1 MCSSDLGRVQRLTS
15 ITGKKVTNIPAMSD
29 VGKMEDENLAYSI
42 GTVIAEE
49 LLALGF
55 NMDFA
60 PVLDVAVPN
69 AYISSRSFSTDPQ
82 IVSKIAISLSKGIS
96 SKGVIP
102 VYKHFP
108 GHGSTV
114 ADSHYELPLLSKT
127 KAELYDVDLV
137 PFQYAIQNDAKVIM
151 IGHLA
156 APKITNDNLPASLSK
171 TLITGL
177 LKQEMGYK
185 GLVITDSLQ
194 MKGITNHYSQKEIY
208 EMAINAGVD
217 FLLMP
222 ESAEKAINNIKASIK
237 EGKIKE
243 SKINESVRKI
253 LMLKYSSM
261 KTDNI
266 SINYLGSQAH
276 QNIVDK
282 VK

>member
-1 MCSSDLGRVQRLTS
+1 
-15 ITGKKVTNIPAMSD
+15 
-29 VGKMEDENLAYSI
+29 
-42 GTVIAEE
+42 
-49 LLALGF
+49 
-55 NMDFA
+55 
-60 PVLDVAVPN
+60 
-69 AYISSRSFSTDPQ
+69 
-82 IVSKIAISLSKGIS
+82 
-96 SKGVIP
+96 
-102 VYKHFP
+102 
-108 GHGSTV
+108 
-114 ADSHYELPLLSKT
+114 
-127 KAELYDVDLV
+127 
-137 PFQYAIQNDAKVIM
+137 
-151 IGHLA
+151 
-156 APKITNDNLPASLSK
+156 
-171 TLITGL
+171 
-177 LKQEMGYK
+177 
-185 GLVITDSLQ
+185 